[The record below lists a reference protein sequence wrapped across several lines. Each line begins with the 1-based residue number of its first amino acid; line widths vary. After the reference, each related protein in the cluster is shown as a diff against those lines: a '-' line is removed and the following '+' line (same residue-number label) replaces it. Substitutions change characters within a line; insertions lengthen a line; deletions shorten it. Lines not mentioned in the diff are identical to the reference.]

1 MNIRQAAALLPL
13 LGCSEP
19 AAPVDASFDAALYE
33 ASIAAHHT
41 INGYQPFG
49 ADAGVEMRLGFQG
62 FRYTRVVLVAS
73 RGVPEHTPGRA
84 RLDIDGFDRAEQ
96 RFAAL
101 AFREFSPGVFVSTPL
116 MVFANDVNLARA
128 VGRRATLTVDLEDR
142 CCRATA
148 TFEGPVRFDPDCVE
162 DAQFRCQPAARPDG
176 GGL

>member
-1 MNIRQAAALLPL
+1 MNMRQAAALLPL

-19 AAPVDASFDAALYE
+19 ATPVDASFDAVLYE
-33 ASIAAHHT
+33 ASIAAPHT
-41 INGYQPFG
+41 VNGYEPLG
-49 ADAGVEMRLGFQG
+49 ADAGVEMRVGFQG
-62 FRYTRVVLVAS
+62 FRYTRVVVVAS
-73 RGVPEHTPGRA
+73 GAVPAHTPGRA

-101 AFREFSPGVFVSTPL
+101 TFRELSPGVFVSTPL

-148 TFEGPVRFDPDCVE
+148 TLEGPVRFDPACVE

-176 GGL
+176 GGQ